1 MSPPAAKG
9 QRMHETKPQKKSA
22 TPLPGNRVRKC
33 CLLTA
38 GLLSTGLAVLGIFL
52 PLLPTVPLLLL
63 AAACFARSSEPFYRW
78 LVEHRQLGPLLQP
91 YLEGAGIPRRTRVKA
106 IALVWVTIPASAFLL
121 VTLPWVR
128 ALMFAV
134 ALAVTLYLLRLP
146 TREATAALPISPAP

>member
-1 MSPPAAKG
+1 MQQPDSTS
-9 QRMHETKPQKKSA
+9 H
-22 TPLPGNRVRKC
+22 LPGSRVKKW
-33 CLLTA
+33 CLLTL
-38 GLLSTGLAVLGIFL
+38 GVLSTGLAVLGIFL

-91 YLEGAGIPRRTRVKA
+91 WLEGAGIPQRTRIKA
-106 IALVWVTIPASAFLL
+106 IALVWVSIPASAFLFVPL
-121 VTLPWVR
+121 AWVR

-146 TREATAALPISPAP
+146 TREATAALPISPGP